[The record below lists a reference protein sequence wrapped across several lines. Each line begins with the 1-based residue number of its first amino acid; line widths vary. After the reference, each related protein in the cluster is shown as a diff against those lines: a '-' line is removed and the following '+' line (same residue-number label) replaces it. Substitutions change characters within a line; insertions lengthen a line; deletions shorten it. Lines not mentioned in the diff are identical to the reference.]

1 MAMADIF
8 PIVYQKQFQRVF
20 NKKNIGL
27 KIANFRESEEINN
40 VGQSL
45 RRPTNVAVPTVRKL
59 INGANH
65 KLNTLNPNT
74 EEMTIDQYWEASFQ
88 LTDKDLKQ

>member
-1 MAMADIF
+1 MAMSDIF
-8 PIVYQKQFQRVF
+8 PIVYHKQFQRVF

-27 KIANFRESEEINN
+27 KIANFRESDEINS